1 MNDCYGETI
10 WQYVEYWKYFN
21 RHSTRLGR
29 QTWQTWDNV
38 ILLKFPRKYLK
49 RSRRWI
55 QQIESYS
62 RSAKREVRTASNDAV
77 RASPLRRWV
86 SYWFWILSVRT
97 TISRPNKLK
106 STFRKPEQSRVILVS
121 SSPNF
126 EQGTVK
132 TPLNNQIVQNYMYFI
147 SNSIFPK

>member
-29 QTWQTWDNV
+29 QTWQSWDNV
-38 ILLKFPRKYLK
+38 ILLKFPRKHLK
-49 RSRRWI
+49 RSRWWI

-132 TPLNNQIVQNYMYFI
+132 TPLN
-147 SNSIFPK
+147 K